1 MHTKET
7 KVAIGIVNS
16 GARLDRLPIASFH
29 WKVLGLISAGAFLD
43 AFDIY
48 LAAGALGAMV
58 KSGFSDLRLNALFIS
73 VTFLGMLI
81 GAGFAGYLGDR
92 FGRRSSYQTNLLIFG
107 IASIAACFVPNMT
120 WLCG

>member
-29 WKVLGLISAGAFLD
+29 WKILGLISAGAFLD

-58 KSGFSDLRLNALFIS
+58 KAGFSDLKLNALFIS

-81 GAGFAGYLGDR
+81 GAGFAGYLVWCLKNR
-92 FGRRSSYQTNLLIFG
+92 
-107 IASIAACFVPNMT
+107 
-120 WLCG
+120 

>member
-7 KVAIGIVNS
+7 KAGSIGIVNS

-48 LAAGALGAMV
+48 LAAG
-58 KSGFSDLRLNALFIS
+58 
-73 VTFLGMLI
+73 
-81 GAGFAGYLGDR
+81 
-92 FGRRSSYQTNLLIFG
+92 
-107 IASIAACFVPNMT
+107 FVAVQ
-120 WLCG
+120 W